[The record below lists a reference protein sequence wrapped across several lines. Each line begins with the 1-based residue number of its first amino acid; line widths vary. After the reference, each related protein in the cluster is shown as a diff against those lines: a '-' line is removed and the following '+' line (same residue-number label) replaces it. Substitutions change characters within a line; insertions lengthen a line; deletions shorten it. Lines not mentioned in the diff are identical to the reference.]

1 MHLLGHCSSSRAA
14 IFALLLSS
22 IARAIDLD
30 ISDEQSIKD
39 AASTST
45 YAMMKYYYGNE
56 TGQIPG
62 AFPDK
67 WWEGA
72 PLFMALLEYWHFTGD
87 TTYNEELSVGLQWQ
101 GGTDGDYMP
110 GNYSSYLGND
120 DQMFWGLAAMT
131 AAEFGFPDRSTGFSW
146 LSLAQGVFNTQIK
159 RWDTS
164 SCGGGLRWQ
173 IWPYQSGYTMKNSI
187 SNGGLFQL
195 SARLARYT
203 GDAIYLQW
211 ANKIWDWSVSSPLLS
226 NTTWNVAD
234 SAVVGDNCATQGNA
248 QWTYNYGTYLM
259 GAAYMYNYTNGTIQ
273 AQWLTAVNGLLN
285 ATFNNFFLTGGI
297 IEDYYCEPAE
307 TCNNNEILFKGLT
320 SSWLALTALLVPST
334 FDSILAKLQTSGQ
347 AAAAS
352 CTGHNNG
359 TCGVQWYK
367 STWDGWMGM
376 EEQIS
381 ATKVFIAN
389 LINFNKT
396 APVTSTTGGNS
407 TSNPTAG
414 EDDTDGSN
422 QMRTT
427 TTTADKAGAGIVTA
441 VFVAGWIGLMS
452 FMMLGG

>member
-1 MHLLGHCSSSRAA
+1 
-14 IFALLLSS
+14 
-22 IARAIDLD
+22 
-30 ISDEQSIKD
+30 
-39 AASTST
+39 
-45 YAMMKYYYGNE
+45 
-56 TGQIPG
+56 
-62 AFPDK
+62 
-67 WWEGA
+67 
-72 PLFMALLEYWHFTGD
+72 
-87 TTYNEELSVGLQWQ
+87 
-101 GGTDGDYMP
+101 
-110 GNYSSYLGND
+110 
-120 DQMFWGLAAMT
+120 MFWGLAAMT

-259 GAAYMYNYTNGTIQ
+259 GAAYMYNYVRNNPFRVSRFARCVEAWTNPSNLQTNGTIQ
-273 AQWLTAVNGLLN
+273 DQWLTAVNGLLN

-334 FDSILAKLQTSGQ
+334 FDSILAKLQKSGQ

-359 TCGVQWYK
+359 TCGVQWYR

-441 VFVAGWIGLMS
+441 VFLAGWIGLMT